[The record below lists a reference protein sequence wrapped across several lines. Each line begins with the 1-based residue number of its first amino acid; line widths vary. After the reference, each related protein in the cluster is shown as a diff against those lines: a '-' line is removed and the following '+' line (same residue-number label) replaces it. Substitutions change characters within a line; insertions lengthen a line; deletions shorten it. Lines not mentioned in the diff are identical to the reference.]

1 MLFSTSALPV
11 LSDNA
16 ALTLPIRI
24 AILTCLVFAAAA
36 PEASAQIVPGWN
48 TKQFT
53 LERIDADRVRLMR
66 EVEIEG
72 EPGSPNEGQ
81 KIFADEL
88 QLNTSTGELIAD
100 GNVVFATPTAQISAD
115 SVVFNTKSKRG
126 TFNNASGI
134 AQLGE
139 RGARN
144 RSMFGT
150 LEPDVYFYGSTIE
163 KIGEDKYKITKGG
176 FTTCVQP
183 APRWQ
188 IVSGSATV
196 NLDDYVVMKNA
207 VVQVKHVPVFYLP
220 VLYYPIQDDDR
231 ATGFLIPFWGT
242 STYRGQSISNAFF
255 WAISRSQDATF
266 THDWF
271 FSRGQGMGGE
281 YRYLLAPN
289 AQGNFLAYWLDQK
302 SSVVN
307 GVQSAAVKSQKYTG
321 GLSQGL
327 PLGLTARMR
336 VEYFTD
342 VSTQQLYN
350 NNFLDASRSTRTFG
364 GGVSGSW
371 KGLALNGNFQRTEYF
386 LTQTDSE
393 VQGQAPGLT
402 VSYSGRKLGWLPVYA
417 SFNAEAGQQLYIR
430 KSALATLDQ
439 SLVKGDFA
447 PSLRAPL
454 STLPY
459 LQVNTSIA
467 YRTTYFSESI
477 DENNRQVEVPVTRT
491 YGDLRADVIG
501 PVFSKVFTPNAD
513 NRLKH
518 VIEPSFSAQRTTA
531 ISSEKSFPT
540 SVGGGYDTI
549 IGGSTRYSYG
559 LANRL
564 LVRHVAAP
572 GEPQAGAPREL
583 LNVSLRQSY
592 YTDERASQFDPAYGY
607 GYLFRPASPFSPISL
622 VARGTPIDP
631 VVVDFRM
638 EYDPTFQAAANPVIG
653 FGLNGTARFE
663 SWDASGGW
671 SRRRFGGGS
680 VLQSADYLQGAT
692 NLRLLANRI
701 GGMFS
706 FNYDIA
712 RSTLVQHRWIG
723 YYNAQCCGI
732 QMEFQSYNFAGSGL
746 GVPKDR
752 RFNISFTLAGIGS
765 FSNFLGAF
773 GGGTY

>member
-1 MLFSTSALPV
+1 MRSSRTSRTRRTSTTRTV
-11 LSDNA
+11 LLVCAA
-16 ALTLPIRI
+16 ALTL
-24 AILTCLVFAAAA
+24 AAAAA
-36 PEASAQIVPGWN
+36 PASAQIVPGWN

-72 EPGSPNEGQ
+72 EKGSPNEGQ

-88 QLNTSTGELIAD
+88 QLNTSTGELIAE
-100 GNVVFATPTAQISAD
+100 GNVVFATPTARISAD
-115 SVVFNTKSKRG
+115 SVVFNTKTKRG

-134 AQLGE
+134 SQLGE
-139 RGARN
+139 RGTRN

-150 LEPDVYFYGSTIE
+150 LEPDVYFYGVTIE
-163 KIGEDKYKITKGG
+163 KIGDDKYKITKGG

-188 IVSGSATV
+188 IVSDSATV

-255 WAISRSQDATF
+255 WAINRSQDATL

-271 FSRGQGMGGE
+271 FSRGQGMGAE
-281 YRYLLAPN
+281 YRYLLSPG
-289 AQGNFLAYWLDQK
+289 AQGNFLAYWLDEK
-302 SSVVN
+302 AAVVN
-307 GVQSAAVKSQKYTG
+307 GIASPERRSAKYTG
-321 GLSQGL
+321 SLSQGL
-327 PLGLTARMR
+327 PIGLTGRMR
-336 VEYFTD
+336 IEYFTD
-342 VSTQQLYN
+342 VTVQQLYN
-350 NNFLDASRSTRTFG
+350 NNFFDASRSTRTIG
-364 GGVSGSW
+364 GGVAGAW
-371 KGLALNGNFQRTEYF
+371 KGLAVNGNFQRTEYF
-386 LTQTDSE
+386 LTQSDSE
-393 VQGQAPGLT
+393 IQGTAPGLSI
-402 VSYSGRKLGWLPVYA
+402 SYSGRKLGPLPIYA
-417 SFNAEAGQQLYIR
+417 SINAEGGHQLYIR
-430 KSALATLDQ
+430 KSALLTQDL
-439 SLVKGDFA
+439 SLSKADLS

-459 LQVNTSIA
+459 LQVNTTVA
-467 YRTTYFSESI
+467 YRTTYFSESL
-477 DENNRQVEVPVTRT
+477 DDAGRQVDVPVTRT

-501 PVFSKVFTPNAD
+501 PVFSKVFTPSAD

-518 VIEPSFSAQRTTA
+518 VIEPAFSAQRTTSIA
-531 ISSEKSFPT
+531 SQNRFPT
-540 SVGGGYDTI
+540 TAGGGYDTI

-564 LVRHVAAP
+564 LVRKIAGP
-572 GEPQAGAPREL
+572 GEPQAGAPREW
-583 LNVSLRQSY
+583 LNVSVRQSY
-592 YTDERASQFDPAYGY
+592 YTDARASQFDPSYSY
-607 GYLFRPASPFSPISL
+607 GYLFRPPSPFSPISL

-638 EYDPTFQAAANPVIG
+638 EYDPTFDALDNPIVG

-663 SWDASGGW
+663 TVDTSAGW
-671 SRRRFGGGS
+671 SRRRFGGGN
-680 VLQSADYLQGAT
+680 VLQSADYLQSAT
-692 NLRLLANRI
+692 NVRLLANRI
-701 GGMFS
+701 GGSFS

-712 RSTLVQHRWIG
+712 RSTMVQHRWIG

-732 QMEFQSYNFAGSGL
+732 SMEFQSYNFAGSGL